1 MNTTAKTKKENN
13 TASDWYY
20 FIRRY
25 HSRISVVAVDS
36 TLYSTVEDARNAF
49 VKNQNPDEFEFYP
62 IDSISASKG
71 LTAQGILSSIL
82 NDARLTY
89 EESIQEHSSNAG
101 SCGTSSKTL
110 ESSKEDTKEC

>member
-1 MNTTAKTKKENN
+1 MNTIAKTKKENN

-36 TLYSTVEDARNAF
+36 TLYSTIEDARNAF
-49 VKNQNPDEFEFYP
+49 VKNQNSDEFELYP

-71 LTAQGILSSIL
+71 LTAQGILCSIL

-89 EESIQEHSSNAG
+89 EESVSN
-101 SCGTSSKTL
+101 KTL
-110 ESSKEDTKEC
+110 ESGKEDPKEC

>member
-1 MNTTAKTKKENN
+1 MNTIAKTKKENN

-36 TLYSTVEDARNAF
+36 TLYSTIEDARNAF
-49 VKNQNPDEFEFYP
+49 VKNQNSDEFELYP

-71 LTAQGILSSIL
+71 LTAQGILGSIL

-89 EESIQEHSSNAG
+89 EESVQD
-101 SCGTSSKTL
+101 KTL